1 MTSEVDEV
9 DADRDAKWS
18 FAVRS
23 FRAGDK
29 SAALTLFKSLARE
42 GEYAAFREIGNIY
55 EIGGNGVE
63 QDYKQAMHW
72 YQRSFNEANDVQGS
86 LALARLY
93 YLGRGTDVDYEKAFT
108 YYSVLEKNDHPLA
121 MFQLG
126 QMYYLGQGVD
136 QDFNKAS
143 YYYQRSVDQGHLY
156 ALKFL
161 GHTKFRQGQKMAGL
175 WFWFKGI
182 VRIIFVGLSAIRK
195 YGDPRKDPRLRTC

>member
-1 MTSEVDEV
+1 MANEIDNINS
-9 DADRDAKWS
+9 DREAKWR
-18 FAVRS
+18 FAVQT

-29 SAALTLFKSLARE
+29 SAALMLLKSLARE
-42 GEYAAFREIGNIY
+42 GELAALVEIGNIY
-55 EIGGNGVE
+55 ELGGNGVE

-72 YQRSFNEANDVQGS
+72 YQRSFNEADDVQGC

-93 YLGRGTDVDYEKAFT
+93 YLGRGQDIDYEKAFT
-108 YYSVLEKNDHPLA
+108 YYSVLERNDHPLA

-136 QDFNKAS
+136 QDFDKAS

-161 GHTKFRQGQKMAGL
+161 GYAKFRQGQKMVGL
-175 WFWFKGI
+175 WLWFKGI
-182 VRIIFVGLSAIRK
+182 VRIFFAGFSAIQK